1 MRYTSLTK
9 NYEFSRVYRRGASF
23 VHPFLVTYVLKKKKG
38 TLKVGITS
46 SKKTGGAVARN
57 RARRIVRAAMVSC
70 ALPEESKYDIVFV
83 TRTATAFQ
91 KSYDIEKVM
100 SAHLKQAGVLPN
112 DK

>member
-1 MRYTSLTK
+1 M
-9 NYEFSRVYRRGASF
+9 
-23 VHPFLVTYVLKKKKG
+23 HPFLVTYVLKKKKG

-57 RARRIVRAAMVSC
+57 RARRIVRAAMASC
-70 ALPEESKYDIVFV
+70 VLPEDGKYDIVFV

-100 SAHLKQAGVLPN
+100 RTHLVQAGVLPN